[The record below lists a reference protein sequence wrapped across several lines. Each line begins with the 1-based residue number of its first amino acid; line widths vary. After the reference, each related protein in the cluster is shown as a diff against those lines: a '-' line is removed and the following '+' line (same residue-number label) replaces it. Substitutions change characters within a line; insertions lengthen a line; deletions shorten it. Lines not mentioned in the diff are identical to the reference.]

1 MADQKD
7 ITMQRA
13 EVIHTANANKLLK
26 GKRIVSVRYMTNKE
40 KESYYWGSRGI
51 IFMLEDKTL
60 IIVSMD
66 DEGNGPGAL
75 LTNNA
80 DIPIIP
86 IL

>member
-1 MADQKD
+1 
-7 ITMQRA
+7 MQRA
-13 EVIHTANANKLLK
+13 EVIHTANANKLMK
-26 GKRIVSVRYMTNKE
+26 GKRIVSVRYMTEKE
-40 KESYYWGSRGI
+40 KKAYSWDSRGI

-75 LTNNA
+75 LTNNK

-86 IL
+86 VL